1 MAEVKIA
8 FIGGGSGGF
17 TLDQVKGICLT
28 PNLHGSTI
36 SLMDVN
42 EDRLNDT
49 YVICNRFVKQ
59 MGADVKFEKTLDRRE
74 ALKGADFVINT
85 ALVDGARRLKEGWMI
100 AEKHGVKWGGSYHI
114 LYDEPFWLNYYQL
127 QLFEG
132 IARDML
138 EFCPDAWLLLVSNP
152 VLAGTTFLTRKYP
165 DLKMVGLCGADAGVY
180 EIAAVLGLE
189 RKHITY
195 EVPGVN
201 HFIWLTKMSYRGQD
215 VFPMIDRWLETEAE
229 GYWEKHPE
237 GEMGMKKMD
246 LYRNLGAIPI
256 GDSASITGASWPW
269 WYHSSE
275 EVEKRWGADS
285 RTWWY
290 EYAEEVRKA
299 PENFKQF
306 VQDESH
312 QYVSKDQTLEAEAHG
327 LQIPIIESIACDIP
341 RTFITNIQNTNEFVA
356 GVPRDFE
363 VEIPTLISRRG
374 VQGIKTDGLPKPIIA
389 HLLRDR
395 VAPVEI
401 ELEAYQKGSRNLLAH
416 LVMTDKWITSQK
428 QAEDLIDEIF
438 SLPYHGELREH
449 YR

>member
-1 MAEVKIA
+1 MARVKIV
-8 FIGGGSGGF
+8 FIGAGSGSF
-17 TLDQVKGICLT
+17 TLSQVRAICRT
-28 PNLHGSTI
+28 PNLHGSLI
-36 SLMDVN
+36 SLMDID
-42 EDRLNDT
+42 EERLRDT
-49 YVICNRFVKQ
+49 HVICERVAAQ
-59 MGADVKFEKTLDRRE
+59 LGVDVAFEQTLDRQE

-85 ALVDGARRLKEGWMI
+85 ALVDGARRLKEGWLI

-132 IARDML
+132 IVRDML
-138 EFCPDAWLLLVSNP
+138 ELCPEAWLLLISNP
-152 VLAGTTFLTRKYP
+152 VLAATTFLTRKYP
-165 DLKMVGLCGADAGVY
+165 ELKMVGLCGADGSVY
-180 EIAAVLGLE
+180 EIASVLGLE

-201 HFIWLTKMSYRGQD
+201 HFIWLTKMYCRGQD
-215 VFPMIDRWLETEAE
+215 VFPMIERWLETEAE
-229 GYWEKHPE
+229 RHWETHPE

-246 LYRNLGAIPI
+246 LYRKLGAIPI

-275 EVEKRWGADS
+275 EVERRWRTDS
-285 RTWWY
+285 RQWWY
-290 EYAEEVRKA
+290 DYVEGVRTA
-299 PENFKQF
+299 PQKFKQL

-312 QYVSKDQTLEAEAHG
+312 EYVTAQEGHEGHG

-356 GVPRDFE
+356 GIPRDFE

-374 VQGIKTDGLPKPIIA
+374 VQGIKTDGLPPAILA

-395 VAPVEI
+395 VAPVEM
-401 ELEAYQKGSRNLLAH
+401 ELEAYETGRRDLLAH
-416 LVMTDKWITSQK
+416 LVMMDKWITSQQ
-428 QAEDLIDEIF
+428 QAEALIDEVF
-438 SLPYHGELREH
+438 ALPYHGELREH

>member
-1 MAEVKIA
+1 MARVKVA
-8 FIGGGSGGF
+8 FIGAGSGGF
-17 TLDQVKGICLT
+17 TLSQVRALCRT
-28 PNLHGSTI
+28 PNLQGSLV
-36 SLMDVN
+36 SLMDID
-42 EDRLNDT
+42 EDRLDDT
-49 YVICNRFVKQ
+49 HVICRRVAEQ
-59 MGADVKFEKTLDRRE
+59 MGVEVTFEKTLDRRE

-85 ALVDGARRLKEGWMI
+85 ALVDGARRMKDGWLI

-138 EFCPDAWLLLVSNP
+138 ELCPEAWLLLISNP
-152 VLAGTTFLTRKYP
+152 VLAGTTFLTRTYP
-165 DLKMVGLCGADAGVY
+165 DLKMVGLCGADGSVY
-180 EIAAVLGLE
+180 EIASVLGLE
-189 RKHITY
+189 RERITY

-201 HFIWLTKMSYRGQD
+201 HFIWLTKMYYEGRD
-215 VFPMIDRWLETEAE
+215 VFPMIDQWLETEAE
-229 GYWEKHPE
+229 RYWEKHPE
-237 GEMGMKKMD
+237 GEMGRKKMD
-246 LYRNLGAIPI
+246 LYRKLGAIPI

-275 EVEKRWGADS
+275 EVEQHWRTDS
-285 RTWWY
+285 RQWWY
-290 EYAEEVRKA
+290 EYVEHVRTA
-299 PENFKQF
+299 PEKFKRL
-306 VQDESH
+306 VQDESRE
-312 QYVSKDQTLEAEAHG
+312 YVNASEGPEAHG

-341 RTFITNIQNTNEFVA
+341 RTFITNIQNTNGFVA
-356 GVPRDFE
+356 GVSRDFE

-374 VQGIKTDGLPKPIIA
+374 VQGIKTDGLPKAILA

-401 ELEAYQKGSRNLLAH
+401 ELEAYQQGSRNLLTH

-438 SLPYHGELREH
+438 GLPYHGELREH
-449 YR
+449 YH

>member
-1 MAEVKIA
+1 MAQVKIA
-8 FIGGGSGGF
+8 FIGAGSGGF
-17 TLDQVKGICLT
+17 TLSQVNAICHT
-28 PNLHGSTI
+28 HNLHGSAI
-36 SLMDVN
+36 SVMDID
-42 EDRLNDT
+42 EDRLNDAH
-49 YVICNRFVKQ
+49 VICNRFVDQ
-59 MGADVKFEKTLDRRE
+59 MGVDIKFEKTLDRRE

-85 ALVDGARRLKEGWMI
+85 ALVDGPRRLKEGWTI

-127 QLFEG
+127 RLFEG
-132 IARDML
+132 IAQDML
-138 EFCPDAWLLLVSNP
+138 ELCPDAWLLLISNP

-165 DLKMVGLCGADAGVY
+165 DLRMVGLCGADAAVY
-180 EIAAVLGLE
+180 GIAAVLGLE
-189 RKHITY
+189 REHVTY

-201 HFIWLTKMSYRGQD
+201 HFIWLTKMYHRGQD
-215 VFPMIDRWLETEAE
+215 VFPMIDQWLETEAE
-229 GYWEKHPE
+229 SYWKKRPE

-246 LYRNLGAIPI
+246 LYRKLGAIPI

-275 EVEKRWGADS
+275 EVEKRWRTDS
-285 RTWWY
+285 REWWY

-299 PENFKQF
+299 PEKFKRL

-312 QYVSKDQTLEAEAHG
+312 QYVRAYEGHEGHG
-327 LQIPIIESIACDIP
+327 LQVLIIESIACDIP

-374 VQGIKTDGLPKPIIA
+374 VQGIKTDGLPRAILA

-401 ELEAYQKGSRNLLAH
+401 ELEAYQKGSRNLLTH